1 MSHPTSI
8 TGVQLTKGKTP
19 VVASIPLPAVDG
31 SKALIKV
38 TAAPINPSD
47 VMWLQGAYPAG
58 KSATAFA
65 GLEGVG
71 VVVATGPDAVAAAK
85 VGQRVAFF
93 VGGNDQGTWADYAV
107 IESAG
112 LIPLPDAIDD
122 DQGACALVNPL
133 TVELFLLECEKK
145 GHKVI
150 VHGAASSSLGL
161 MLIAAA
167 KKAGDKVK
175 IINLVRRAENVAL
188 LKSKGAE
195 HIIDILSEG
204 WEAEFSSLAET
215 LKPSAYFDPIGGSFG
230 TKVFTLMP
238 NNSTTY
244 NYGGFGDSM
253 NYSVSIPDILFKG
266 KVLRGMWLST
276 EINAP
281 GVAPVIIGNTLKNLA
296 EKTYQTTIYKK
307 YPVSKFKEALE
318 DYAANAV
325 KGKVLL
331 VPDQK

>member
-1 MSHPTSI
+1 MSLPTTI
-8 TGVQLTKGKTP
+8 TGVQLTKGQTP
-19 VVASIPLPAVDG
+19 TIASIPLPAVDG
-31 SKALIKV
+31 SKALVKV

-58 KSATAFA
+58 KSDTAFA

-71 VVVATGPDAVAAAK
+71 VVVAAGPGAVPAAK

-93 VGGNDQGTWADYAV
+93 VGGNEQGTWANYAV
-107 IESAG
+107 IESSG
-112 LIPLPDAIDD
+112 LIPLPDSIDD

-145 GHKVI
+145 GHSVI

-188 LKSKGAE
+188 VKSKGAE
-195 HIIDILSEG
+195 YVIDILTPN
-204 WEAEFSSLAET
+204 WEAEFAALAKE

-230 TKVFTLMP
+230 SKVFNLMP
-238 NNSTTY
+238 DHSTTY
-244 NYGGFGDSM
+244 NYGGFGDSL
-253 NYSVSIPDILFKG
+253 NYSISIPDILFKG
-266 KVLRGMWLST
+266 KVLRGMWLAV
-276 EINAP
+276 EIRDP
-281 GVAPVIIGNTLKNLA
+281 SVAPVIIGNTLKNLA
-296 EKTYQTTIYKK
+296 AKTYQTTIYKK

-331 VPDQK
+331 VPDN